1 MKKKEID
8 FNYKIN
14 LLVDRKNFIFLI
26 FYQHSVIL
34 ILKNKKITSIFS
46 LVKLAD
52 TCIKGSGLAL
62 LISKPFETSFDLN
75 TGCFGDVAVSFN
87 CSISFCMLFL
97 VFCVAK
103 LFGLFVLL
111 LVFWRRLFISILRR

>member
-52 TCIKGSGLAL
+52 TCIKGGGLA
-62 LISKPFETSFDLN
+62 
-75 TGCFGDVAVSFN
+75 
-87 CSISFCMLFL
+87 
-97 VFCVAK
+97 
-103 LFGLFVLL
+103 
-111 LVFWRRLFISILRR
+111 